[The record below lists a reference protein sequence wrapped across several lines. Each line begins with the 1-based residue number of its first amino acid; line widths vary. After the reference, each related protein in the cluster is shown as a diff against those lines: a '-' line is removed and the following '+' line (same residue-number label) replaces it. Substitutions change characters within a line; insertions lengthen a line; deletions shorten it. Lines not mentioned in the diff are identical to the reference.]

1 MGEIS
6 NYASHRIPMN
16 ESLSLARGF
25 MEEFVEST
33 GLLRDAR
40 HCRRYL
46 WTDAFAV
53 FNFISLFRYTEEK
66 KYLER
71 AIQLVAQ
78 VHNVLGHHRYDDVRK
93 GWISGL
99 SEAEGRR
106 HPTAGG
112 LRIGKRLMERHV
124 TEPFDELLEWNR
136 DGQYFHY
143 LTKWAHALVIIAQ
156 ETDDARYLIQA
167 HDLMKK
173 VLSCFLYV
181 PTTSRRSRIYWKM
194 SIDLTRPL
202 VSSMG
207 HLDPLDGLV
216 MLYELNRAYS
226 PRDDSFRDEL
236 ITLSEICSNSHWR
249 AMDMLSIGSLM
260 IEAYRMGQLIARGE
274 DLDISLLYDV
284 IHGTYES
291 LSDLDGVDWD
301 IAPELRLAFRELGL
315 VIGLKA
321 IGRFSEVVL
330 REKGLRDILV
340 KPLVAFERFLP
351 LIGVIEHFW
360 SAPENRL
367 NNTWVEHA
375 DINGV
380 MMATALVPD
389 AFLELDY
396 HES

>member
-1 MGEIS
+1 
-6 NYASHRIPMN
+6 MN

-53 FNFISLFRYTEEK
+53 FNFISLFRHTEEE

-284 IHGTYES
+284 IHGAYEG

-360 SAPENRL
+360 SAPENRI

>member
-1 MGEIS
+1 MGELS
-6 NYASHRIPMN
+6 NYASYRIPMN

-25 MEEFVEST
+25 MEEFVESS

-53 FNFISLFRYTEEK
+53 FNFISLFRHTEEE

-284 IHGTYES
+284 IHGAYEG

-330 REKGLRDILV
+330 REKGLRDVLAR
-340 KPLVAFERFLP
+340 PLVAFERFLP

-360 SAPENRL
+360 SAPENRI
-367 NNTWVEHA
+367 NNTWMEHA

-380 MMATALVPD
+380 MMATALIPD

>member
-78 VHNVLGHHRYDDVRK
+78 VHNVLGHHRDDDVRK

>member
-1 MGEIS
+1 
-6 NYASHRIPMN
+6 
-16 ESLSLARGF
+16 

-53 FNFISLFRYTEEK
+53 FNFISLFRHTEEE

-284 IHGTYES
+284 IHGAYEG

-360 SAPENRL
+360 SAPENRI

>member
-1 MGEIS
+1 MGELS
-6 NYASHRIPMN
+6 NYASYRIPMN

-53 FNFISLFRYTEEK
+53 FNFISLFRHTEEK

-284 IHGTYES
+284 IHGAYEG

-360 SAPENRL
+360 SAPENRI

>member
-1 MGEIS
+1 
-6 NYASHRIPMN
+6 MN

-25 MEEFVEST
+25 MEEFAEST
-33 GLLRDAR
+33 GILRDTLN
-40 HCRRYL
+40 CRRYL

-71 AIQLVAQ
+71 AVQLVAQ
-78 VHNVLGHHRYDDVRK
+78 VHNVLGHHRDDDVRT

-99 SEAEGRR
+99 SEVEGRR

-112 LRIGKRLMERHV
+112 LRIGKRLMERHI

-143 LTKWAHALVIIAQ
+143 LTKWAHALVVIAN
-156 ETDDARYLIQA
+156 ETDDERYLIQA
-167 HDLMKK
+167 HELMKK
-173 VLSCFLYV
+173 ALSCFLYE
-181 PTTSRRSRIYWKM
+181 PTTSKRSRIYWKM

-216 MLYELNRAYS
+216 VLYELNRAYS

-236 ITLSEICSNSHWR
+236 ISLSEICSDSHWR
-249 AMDMLSIGSLM
+249 AIDMLSIGSLM

-284 IHGTYES
+284 IHGAYEG

-330 REKGLRDILV
+330 REKGLRDVLAR
-340 KPLVAFERFLP
+340 PLVAFERFLP

-360 SAPENRL
+360 SAPENRI
-367 NNTWVEHA
+367 NNTWMEHA

-380 MMATALVPD
+380 VMATALIPD